1 MKVTLHGLVSMTV
14 TLVPIHVCRDYTV
27 RAVKCLGILA
37 VENVIFAFLA
47 LNMLNI
53 RGKRL
58 SVGFQYAP
66 YYLK

>member
-1 MKVTLHGLVSMTV
+1 MFENT
-14 TLVPIHVCRDYTV
+14 
-27 RAVKCLGILA
+27 GIK
-37 VENVIFAFLA
+37 NVIFAFLA